1 MAHLT
6 RALATISAI
15 ALCSERKVG
24 GEAPVAGG
32 NWYQPARSVYE
43 RGHGGS
49 SDLDCRVG
57 RSFQILGGAA
67 CVKLI
72 GAWDAIAKRD
82 ILGHIVVERGGS
94 GRRRADEIFS

>member
-1 MAHLT
+1 L
-6 RALATISAI
+6 
-15 ALCSERKVG
+15 KVSLKVEKHVRVHG
-24 GEAPVAGG
+24 HIDFGMPLYVPFMTVAK
-32 NWYQPARSVYE
+32 V
-43 RGHGGS
+43 
-49 SDLDCRVG
+49 
-57 RSFQILGGAA
+57 LGGAA